1 MVACACYV
9 VVGMHKQEDPL
20 GFLIS
25 LSSQPLSFRLPVK
38 SCLKNWGEEV
48 TEKNAL
54 PSISGLH
61 KIEHTYT
68 HILYIPAHTHVHIS
82 LWIIWTQNWK
92 RYKHDLLCK
101 VQRKLFLLVGFR
113 VGHWGETQTLAL
125 FNPCYILAMSFQF
138 KFRHKFFHTR
148 TFVRVEYSL

>member
-1 MVACACYV
+1 MVACPCYV

-92 RYKHDLLCK
+92 RYKHDLLWK

-125 FNPCYILAMSFQF
+125 FNTCCILAMSFQF